1 MGLTYDNSSLIPAK
15 ESNTMKS
22 NRIFTKTLIHV
33 VLLSFWVTSGL
44 AAMELPS
51 KLSQVPVFS
60 GSNIIQVMEME
71 DNSMASLEVT
81 ADRDTLIKFYKDEMK
96 GKGWKTV
103 FQAELEDS
111 AVLHFMKDNKT
122 IQISANK
129 EEEGKLSYQMV
140 FIGQ

>member
-1 MGLTYDNSSLIPAK
+1 
-15 ESNTMKS
+15 MKS
-22 NRIFTKTLIHV
+22 NRIFTIALIHV
-33 VLLSFWVTSGL
+33 VFLSFWVTTGF
-44 AAMELPS
+44 AAMELPA
-51 KLSQVPVFS
+51 KLSQVPVFL
-60 GSNIIQVMEME
+60 GSKIIQVMDMD
-71 DNSMASLEVT
+71 DNSMAALEVK
-81 ADRDTLIKFYKDEMK
+81 ADRDALMKFYKDEMQ

-129 EEEGKLSYQMV
+129 EEEGQLSYQMV

>member
-1 MGLTYDNSSLIPAK
+1 
-15 ESNTMKS
+15 MKS
-22 NRIFTKTLIHV
+22 NRTFTMALIYV
-33 VLLSFWVTSGL
+33 VLLSFWVTTGF
-44 AAMELPS
+44 AAMELPE

-60 GSNIIQVMEME
+60 GSKIIQVMDMG
-71 DNSMASLEVT
+71 DNSMAALEVK
-81 ADRDTLIKFYKDEMK
+81 ADRDALIKFYKDEMK

-103 FQAELEDS
+103 FQAEQEDS

-140 FIGQ
+140 FMGQ

>member
-1 MGLTYDNSSLIPAK
+1 
-15 ESNTMKS
+15 
-22 NRIFTKTLIHV
+22 
-33 VLLSFWVTSGL
+33 
-44 AAMELPS
+44 MELPA
-51 KLSQVPVFS
+51 KLSQVPVFL
-60 GSNIIQVMEME
+60 GSKIIQVMDMD
-71 DNSMASLEVT
+71 DNSMAALEVK
-81 ADRDTLIKFYKDEMK
+81 ADRDALMKFYKDEMQ

-129 EEEGKLSYQMV
+129 EEEGQLSYQMV

>member
-1 MGLTYDNSSLIPAK
+1 
-15 ESNTMKS
+15 MKS
-22 NRIFTKTLIHV
+22 NRIFTIALIHLV
-33 VLLSFWVTSGL
+33 FLFFSVTTGF

-51 KLSQVPVFS
+51 KLSQVPVFL
-60 GSNIIQVMEME
+60 GSKIIQVMDMD
-71 DNSMASLEVT
+71 DNSMAALEVK
-81 ADRDTLIKFYKDEMK
+81 ADRDALMKFYKDEMQ

-129 EEEGKLSYQMV
+129 EEEGQLSYQMV

>member
-1 MGLTYDNSSLIPAK
+1 
-15 ESNTMKS
+15 MKS
-22 NRIFTKTLIHV
+22 DRFFTMALIQV
-33 VLLSFWVTSGL
+33 VFLSFWVMTGF
-44 AAMELPS
+44 AAMELPA

-60 GSNIIQVMEME
+60 GSKIIQVMDMD
-71 DNSMASLEVT
+71 DNSMAALEVKS
-81 ADRDTLIKFYKDEMK
+81 DRDALIKFYKDEMK

-103 FQAELEDS
+103 FQAEQEDS

-129 EEEGKLSYQMV
+129 EEEGKLSYQIV